1 MRKIVAL
8 FAVAV
13 LVAALAGCGSGEG
26 SEQDASSSSGDAQAQ
41 SGDEP
46 RELDVEKL
54 MEEYGDVEAFSEEG
68 AMRYLE
74 IAAGLSKESIEPD
87 WEYVVDDASYRNY
100 GTDPSDGYGHGVIC
114 FQKPEGEVTE
124 EEYLTWAR
132 KVFDATAAASDDGY
146 NVVGY
151 EFVGEGQDALAAADF
166 DAAMESWMPGWCYCK
181 DGTYMTVYLEE
192 AYDNELDSQIGR
204 SLYYLGVSVDVGVGL
219 QKSWDE
225 TMAEAEQYLEENE
238 EEVKAALEEYLK

>member
-8 FAVAV
+8 FAATV
-13 LVAALAGCGSGEG
+13 LLAALAGCSSAENADQNASGLGE
-26 SEQDASSSSGDAQAQ
+26 DVQAE
-41 SGDEP
+41 SGDES

-100 GTDPSDGYGHGVIC
+100 GTDPSDSYGHGVIC

-124 EEYLTWAR
+124 EEYLAWAR

-151 EFVGEGQDALAAADF
+151 EFVSEGQDALAAADF
-166 DAAMESWMPGWCYCK
+166 DTAMGSWMPGWCYCK
-181 DGTYMTVYLEE
+181 DGTYMAVYLEE
-192 AYDNELDSQIGR
+192 AYDKDLESQIGR
-204 SLYYLGVSVDVGVGL
+204 TLYYLGVSVDVGVGL

-225 TMAEAEQYLEENE
+225 TMADAEQYLEENE